1 MKRIFQLNSLPIC
14 QRTILAVHMM
24 VGHSYS
30 EMCRTEGK
38 RNGRTSSGTTGNL
51 ERKTE
56 PRLLPS
62 GYKARKWLL
71 RTLDVFS
78 VYATKK
84 SQALGQTHV
93 GPTLA
98 PSLTG
103 FMTLD
108 KWCMFSEPQLH
119 HYDGEKDTQVLPCSQ
134 RRCSKMF
141 PSFSC
146 IFYFPLSY
154 VLTVTTSFFIP
165 SLISFSIF
173 ILHHFFFYL
182 SPSL

>member
-1 MKRIFQLNSLPIC
+1 MNYNIRQSGIFLCVWKKKETFKLNFKISCKMFMKRIFQLNSLPIC

-108 KWCMFSEPQLH
+108 K
-119 HYDGEKDTQVLPCSQ
+119 
-134 RRCSKMF
+134 
-141 PSFSC
+141 
-146 IFYFPLSY
+146 
-154 VLTVTTSFFIP
+154 
-165 SLISFSIF
+165 
-173 ILHHFFFYL
+173 
-182 SPSL
+182 